1 MIIGV
6 TGGLGTGTST
16 AARCIATSL
25 KANLIVADKI
35 ARSQVIKNA
44 DLLEQIVINF
54 GKEIL
59 DIKGNIDRIKIAK
72 KAFADKASH
81 KKLCGILY
89 PVIIAQIS
97 SIIKDINIYDFVV
110 DAPMLIE
117 SGFYKKCDELVVVS
131 SSLSLQL
138 ERAWTKKGIANKDAL
153 ARIRLQMPLY
163 KKARYADYIINNG
176 AALTGLRKQCREIAD
191 EFKNKKTRRR

>member
-25 KANLIVADKI
+25 SANLVVADKVAHSRI
-35 ARSQVIKNA
+35 SNNTELAK
-44 DLLEQIVINF
+44 QIVLAF

-59 DIKGNIDRIKIAK
+59 DRKGKIDRIKLAK
-72 KAFADKASH
+72 KAFANKASH
-81 KKLCGILY
+81 KKLCGIIY
-89 PVIIAQIS
+89 PVITAHIS
-97 SIIKDINIYDFVV
+97 SIIKDINIYDSVI

-117 SGFYKKCDELVVVS
+117 SGFYKKCDELVVVT

-138 ERAWTKKGIANKDAL
+138 ERAWAKKGVANKDAL

-163 KKARYADYIINNG
+163 KKARYADYIIDNG

-191 EFKNKKTRRR
+191 KLKNKKTRRR